1 MNLKRSLLVVLAC
14 LLVGVAAEA
23 AEKTKKVYVYG
34 IAISFNDSTVYLT
47 DIQKLDSAV
56 VTSKTKFLYGRD
68 NYSYQL
74 RDYLKGKGFN
84 NPTCETTFALKQK
97 DIEKKFIATKKRYGN
112 GKFTLKHIT
121 PSEFQYT
128 VISIDQEEE
137 STVTKEER
145 KAMKQK
151 VKEEKKKAKE
161 AKSKGPKPD
170 GQKPDGPRPNGP
182 MPNGPMPR

>member
-1 MNLKRSLLVVLAC
+1 MNLKKHLLVVLAC
-14 LLVGVAAEA
+14 LLTGLAAEA

-84 NPTCETTFALKQK
+84 TPTCETTFALKQK

-112 GKFTLKHIT
+112 GKFTLKHLT

-128 VISIDQEEE
+128 VIALDKDEEE
-137 STVTKEER
+137 TPMTKEER

-151 VKEEKKKAKE
+151 AKEEKKGKMPQTKRTKPE
-161 AKSKGPKPD
+161 GPKH
-170 GQKPDGPRPNGP
+170 DGPT
-182 MPNGPMPR
+182 PNGPMPR